1 MTDYREI
8 IRLKSLEFS
17 NVAIANSLGCSR
29 NTVSE
34 VLKLAETHSLGWA
47 IPDAL
52 SNTDIEHLFYP
63 DRGNNEGRRLPDF
76 EYIYNE
82 LAKPGVRFHSYGQNT
97 VPSVSK
103 SIRFRTSTH
112 SLMTSIM
119 LMPQQRKQR
128 SESNVNPVKLW
139 KLTGLAIPFMFMTL
153 PVAATYLHIYL
164 LQYFHAACIPMQKPF
179 LT

>member
-52 SNTDIEHLFYP
+52 SNTDIEHLFLKYLSLQKHILW
-63 DRGNNEGRRLPDF
+63 DGL
-76 EYIYNE
+76 
-82 LAKPGVRFHSYGQNT
+82 
-97 VPSVSK
+97 
-103 SIRFRTSTH
+103 
-112 SLMTSIM
+112 SLMHCQTLTSSIC
-119 LMPQQRKQR
+119 
-128 SESNVNPVKLW
+128 
-139 KLTGLAIPFMFMTL
+139 F
-153 PVAATYLHIYL
+153 
-164 LQYFHAACIPMQKPF
+164 
-179 LT
+179 

>member
-34 VLKLAETHSLGWA
+34 VLRLAETHSLGWP

-82 LAKPGVRFHSYGQNT
+82 LVKPGVT
-97 VPSVSK
+97 L
-103 SIRFRTSTH
+103 
-112 SLMTSIM
+112 SL
-119 LMPQQRKQR
+119 
-128 SESNVNPVKLW
+128 LW
-139 KLTGLAIPFMFMTL
+139 AEYCTK
-153 PVAATYLHIYL
+153 
-164 LQYFHAACIPMQKPF
+164 
-179 LT
+179 